1 MKRIIFHIDVNN
13 AFLSWTAVKMLNEG
27 SNIDIRE
34 IPSVIGGDES
44 SRHGIVLAKSP
55 VAKKMGIKTAMSL
68 YEARKICPKL
78 KVFKSDYYWYGEES
92 YKLMKYLSD
101 YSPSLE
107 QFSIDECFIDFTGT
121 NYLYKD
127 YIQLANKIKNDIKN
141 NFGFTVNIG
150 IANNK
155 LCAKMASDFE
165 KPDKVHTL
173 FDDEIAK
180 KLWPLPVGDLFMVGK
195 STVEKLNKMNINTIN
210 DLAHT
215 DIKKLEKVFKNQAI
229 NLHNAAWGR
238 DDSPVE
244 SEKRKRKSISTE
256 TTLPNDEN
264 DREKLKK
271 ILFSQC
277 IDVGRSLR
285 RKKMFT
291 KTIGIIYKDMNF
303 RKSSNQTTIDNPT
316 NDDKE
321 IFKVVSDLFDSTYND
336 EYIRLIGVKLA
347 NLQESRE
354 KQISLFDKIVEEDN
368 TFQETIDE
376 INKKFGKNIVEPA
389 SLKVFEGKSEKKD

>member
-13 AFLSWTAVKMLNEG
+13 AFLSWTAIKLLNEG

-68 YEARKICPKL
+68 YEARKICKDL
-78 KVFKSDYYWYGEES
+78 KVFKGDYSWYKECS
-92 YKLMKYLSD
+92 NNLMNYLSN

-127 YIQLANKIKNDIKN
+127 YIKLANKIKDDIKN

-173 FDDEIAK
+173 FDDEIVK
-180 KLWPLPVGDLFMVGK
+180 KLWPLPVEDLFMVGR
-195 STVEKLNKMNINTIN
+195 STTEKLNNMNIITIK
-210 DLAHT
+210 DLANT
-215 DIKKLEKVFKNQAI
+215 DIKRLEKVFKNQAI
-229 NLHNAAWGR
+229 NLHNAAWGK
-238 DDSPVE
+238 DDSPIE
-244 SEKRKRKSISTE
+244 TEKRKRKSISTE

-264 DREKLKK
+264 NRDKLKK
-271 ILFSQC
+271 ILFSQS
-277 IDVGRSLR
+277 IEVGRSLR
-285 RKKMFT
+285 RKNMYT

-321 IFKVVSDLFDSTYND
+321 IYKVVSDLFDSTYND
-336 EYIRLIGVKLA
+336 EYIRLIGVKLS
-347 NLQESRE
+347 NLQEYRD
-354 KQISLFDKIVEEDN
+354 KQISIYDKIIEEDN
-368 TFQETIDE
+368 SFQETIDM
-376 INKKFGKNIVEPA
+376 INNKFGKNIVEPA
-389 SLKVFEGKSEKKD
+389 SLKMFTNDKEE

>member
-27 SNIDIRE
+27 SKVDIRE
-34 IPSVIGGDES
+34 IPSVIGGDEKA
-44 SRHGIVLAKSP
+44 RHGIVLAKSP
-55 VAKKMGIKTAMSL
+55 VAKKMGIKTAISL

-78 KVFKSDYYWYGEES
+78 KVFQADFYWYGECS

-107 QFSIDECFIDFTGT
+107 QFSIDECFMDFTGT

-127 YIQLANKIKNDIKN
+127 YIELANKIKDEIKEK
-141 NFGFTVNIG
+141 FGFTVNIG

-180 KLWPLPVGDLFMVGK
+180 KLWPLPVGELFMVGK
-195 STVEKLNKMNINTIN
+195 STTEKLNSMNIKTIR
-210 DLAHT
+210 DLANT

-229 NLHNAAWGR
+229 NLHNAAWGK

-244 SEKRKRKSISTE
+244 SERRKRKSISTE

-264 DREKLKK
+264 DRDKLKK
-271 ILFSQC
+271 ILFSQSVE
-277 IDVGRSLR
+277 VGRSLR
-285 RKKMFT
+285 RKKMYA
-291 KTIGIIYKDMNF
+291 KTIGIIYKDLKF
-303 RKSSNQTTIDNPT
+303 RRTSNQTTIDNPT

-321 IFKVVSDLFDSTYND
+321 IYKVVSDLFDSTYND

-347 NLQESRE
+347 NLQESKE
-354 KQISLFDKIVEEDN
+354 KQISIFDKIEEEDDI
-368 TFQETIDE
+368 FQETIDK
-376 INKKFGKNIVEPA
+376 INNKFGKNIVEPA
-389 SLKVFEGKSEKKD
+389 SLKVITDNKEEK

>member
-13 AFLSWTAVKMLNEG
+13 AFLSWTAIKLLNEG

-68 YEARKICPKL
+68 YEARKLCKDL
-78 KVFKSDYYWYGEES
+78 KVFKGDYSWYKECS
-92 YKLMKYLSD
+92 NNLMKYLSN

-127 YIQLANKIKNDIKN
+127 YIKLANKIKDDIKN

-173 FDDEIAK
+173 FDDEIVK

-195 STVEKLNKMNINTIN
+195 STTEKLNNMNIITIK
-210 DLAHT
+210 DLANT
-215 DIKKLEKVFKNQAI
+215 DIKRLEKVFKNQAV
-229 NLHNAAWGR
+229 NLHNAAWGK
-238 DDSPVE
+238 DDSPIE
-244 SEKRKRKSISTE
+244 TEKRKRKSISTE

-264 DREKLKK
+264 NRDKLKK
-271 ILFSQC
+271 ILFSQS
-277 IDVGRSLR
+277 IEVGRSLR
-285 RKKMFT
+285 RKNMYT

-321 IFKVVSDLFDSTYND
+321 IYKVVSDLFDSTYND
-336 EYIRLIGVKLA
+336 EYIRLIGVKLS
-347 NLQESRE
+347 NLQEYRD
-354 KQISLFDKIVEEDN
+354 KQISIYDKIIEEDN
-368 TFQETIDE
+368 SFQETIDM
-376 INKKFGKNIVEPA
+376 INNKFGKNIVEPA
-389 SLKVFEGKSEKKD
+389 SLKMFTNDKEE

>member
-13 AFLSWTAVKMLNEG
+13 AFLSWSAIKMLNEG
-27 SNIDIRE
+27 SEIDIRT

-55 VAKKMGIKTAMSL
+55 VAKKYGIKTAMSL
-68 YEARKICPKL
+68 YEARKLCKDL
-78 KVFKSDYYWYGEES
+78 KTYKSDYKWYKECS
-92 YKLMKYLSD
+92 DKLMNYLSN
-101 YSPSLE
+101 YSPTLE
-107 QFSIDECFIDFTGT
+107 QFSIDECFIDMTGT

-127 YIQLANKIKNDIKN
+127 YKELANNIKNDIKK

-173 FDDEIAK
+173 FSDEIVK

-215 DIKKLEKVFKNQAI
+215 DIKKLEKVFKNQAKS
-229 NLHNAAWGR
+229 LHDAAWGI
-238 DDSPVE
+238 DDSEVE

-256 TTLPNDEN
+256 STLPNDEN
-264 DREKLKK
+264 DRDKLKE

-277 IDVGRSLR
+277 IEVGRTLR
-285 RKKMFT
+285 NKKMYA
-291 KTIGIIYKDMNF
+291 KTIGIIYKDFKF

-321 IFKVVSDLFDSTYND
+321 IYKVVTDLFDSTYND
-336 EYIRLIGVKLA
+336 EYIRLIGVKLS

-354 KQISLFDKIVEEDN
+354 TQISLFDEINEETN
-368 TFQETIDE
+368 TVQDTIDK
-376 INKKFGKNIVEPA
+376 INNKFGKNIVEPA
-389 SLKVFEGKSEKKD
+389 SLKIINKDKR